1 MDQPGSLSPRAERTR
16 RTLLDAAEALFA
28 ERGFDATRLE
38 DVAERVG
45 IRRASI
51 VYYYKDKRELY
62 DAVLE
67 DVFGG
72 LLERVS
78 GPLERDGPLEPRVE
92 EAVSAWVEYVGRRP
106 SLARI
111 LLREVA
117 DATPGRTQALPGQTK
132 AFFEMVERVARRTSD
147 GGPQRSP
154 MDVVH
159 FASAIAGATVFFVAA
174 LPALVPGAAF
184 DPLAPERLEAHRTRV
199 LALARHLLAAPLE
212 RSRPSD

>member
-1 MDQPGSLSPRAERTR
+1 MEQPGLSPRAERTR
-16 RTLLDAAEALFA
+16 RALLDAAETLFS

-51 VYYYKDKRELY
+51 VYYFKDKRELY

-72 LLERVS
+72 LLAKVR
-78 GPLERDGPLEPRVE
+78 GPLERTGPLPERVD
-92 EAVSAWVEYVGRRP
+92 EAVAAWVDYVGRRP

-117 DATPGRTQALPGQTK
+117 DAAPGRTPALPDQTRP
-132 AFFEMVERVARRTSD
+132 FFEIVQRIATPAAGSPSVETVDAA
-147 GGPQRSP
+147 
-154 MDVVH
+154 H

-174 LPALVPGAAF
+174 IPALLPGFELDAGR
-184 DPLAPERLEAHRTRV
+184 LAAHRTRV
-199 LALARHLLAAPLE
+199 LELARHLLREQLA
-212 RSRPSD
+212 RSRASA